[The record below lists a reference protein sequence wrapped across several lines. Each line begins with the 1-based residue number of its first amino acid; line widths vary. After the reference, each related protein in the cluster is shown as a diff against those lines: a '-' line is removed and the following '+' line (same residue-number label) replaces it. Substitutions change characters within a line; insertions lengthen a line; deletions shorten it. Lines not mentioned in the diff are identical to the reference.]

1 MKRSKTISAECRLRI
16 ADCRRGVAG
25 RRARAGTGAVVGGAP
40 SALFLAGVAASP
52 RGTRCVAPK
61 RGTRLGTRRDGGTAG
76 TSLAGVHF
84 RSPCKAS
91 CGPEAQRA
99 LERRKYDAL
108 PSTSAGT
115 ALPYGNRDARQLQ
128 TAFDVLLSMPREA
141 LPDAAAKP

>member
-52 RGTRCVAPK
+52 RGTTCVAPK
-61 RGTRLGTRRDGGTAG
+61 RGTRRDGTAG
-76 TSLAGVHF
+76 TSLAGVRF

-99 LERRKYDAL
+99 LE
-108 PSTSAGT
+108 
-115 ALPYGNRDARQLQ
+115 AR
-128 TAFDVLLSMPREA
+128 
-141 LPDAAAKP
+141 